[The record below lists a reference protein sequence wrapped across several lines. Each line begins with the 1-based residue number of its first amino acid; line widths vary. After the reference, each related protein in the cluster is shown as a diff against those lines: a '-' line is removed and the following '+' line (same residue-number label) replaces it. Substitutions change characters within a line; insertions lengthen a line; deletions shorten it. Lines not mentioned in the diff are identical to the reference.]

1 MLLLLRAQQLTL
13 AQLLEGLAYAFPR
26 YFGTLKKKA
35 RFAPLFELQSRLRET
50 ESIQR
55 YLKSKAHTPFNE

>member
-26 YFGTLKKKA
+26 YFGTLKKEA

-50 ESIQR
+50 KSIQR
-55 YLKSKAHTPFNE
+55 YLKSEARTPFNE